1 MLKKPITVL
10 LREINFE
17 VVINVCTL
25 KNAGF
30 KIISV

>member
-1 MLKKPITVL
+1 MLKKTITVL

-25 KNAGF
+25 NNAGS
-30 KIISV
+30 KS